1 MADDTRYFADRDDTF
16 PLFDRDE
23 LNGNTLSDSAL
34 QRELFDLYF
43 GQAPSLF
50 NTLQLAIASGD
61 QTSWVEAA
69 HALKGTARTLGL
81 MKLGE
86 VAADAEGGAPNAELF
101 TEFQKVYACSVAA
114 AEAYLGS
121 VASAA

>member
-1 MADDTRYFADRDDTF
+1 MADDTRRLADRDDAY
-16 PLFDRDE
+16 PLFDRAE
-23 LNGNTLSDSAL
+23 LDGNTLSDRCL

-50 NTLQLAIASGD
+50 DSLRKALANED
-61 QTSWVEAA
+61 QTAWLEAA

-81 MKLGE
+81 MRLGE
-86 VAADAEGGAPNAELF
+86 AAAAAEDNAPEPSLLKALEDA
-101 TEFQKVYACSVAA
+101 YAASVGA